1 MANRENPF
9 KVPEN
14 YFEELEK
21 NILSQVKKNPKK
33 KYFFYETKTVYKY
46 AATLLLLLALGGV
59 IWWSLP
65 TNTIN
70 NSTTQL
76 AKTTIKDTKIEETQ
90 PIKEIVKERK
100 EERKSIIAP
109 PIEEAQSIS
118 SASTIQQIKEDS
130 TNDGQKLT
138 EEELQY
144 LEYYLQGDIINDY
157 LTYNSTEK

>member
-1 MANRENPF
+1 MANRQNPF

-21 NILSQVKKNPKK
+21 NILSKVKKNPKK
-33 KYFFYETKTVYKY
+33 KYFFSETKTVYKY
-46 AATLLLLLALGGV
+46 AATLFLLLALGGV

-70 NSTTQL
+70 NSTIQL
-76 AKTTIKDTKIEETQ
+76 AKTTIKDAKIEETQ
-90 PIKEIVKERK
+90 PIKEIVKEKK
-100 EERKSIIAP
+100 EERKTIITP
-109 PIEEAQSIS
+109 VEEAKQIS
-118 SASTIQQIKEDS
+118 SVSTIQQTKDS